1 MAENVQRN
9 RGRGTAYK
17 FDKGGVPSEFGPFI
31 GIIKSSVDSTRAG
44 RLRVYIEAFG
54 GENPDDESNWRT
66 VNYLPHFY
74 GATEH
79 AGGNEG
85 TGNFIGNRHTYGMWF
100 TPPDIGTRVFCF
112 FADGDPNQGY
122 YTGCVPDPGLGHMI
136 PGIAGSPKFD
146 KTGTAASA
154 FYSTASSVPVT
165 EINGQD
171 PSVFEDSR
179 FWDRAKPI
187 HSTHAYS
194 MFQQGL
200 INDTIRG
207 PISSSSQRE
216 SPSSVFG
223 VSTPGKPVYAGGF
236 SETDIKS
243 KLEKGE
249 VTQDQIKVI
258 GRRGGHTLVM
268 DDGDL
273 EGNDQLIR
281 IRTAKGHQI
290 TMSDDGN
297 CFYITHANGQSWLEF
312 GAQGTVDVFSTNSVN
327 VRTQGTI
334 NLHADKDINMYAG
347 KNINMLSKQKLNL
360 ESTYINNRADG
371 EFKAYSKAKIMM
383 RSDQVLA
390 LDAGKTGSFDGGDN
404 LALTAGCIA
413 LNSGGSTPVSPVTA
427 IPKNKVSDSS
437 FDNSTGWKT
446 NSKKLETIATRVP
459 THEPYPFHNL
469 GVENSVSLGDAP
481 TSLLPTSTQLALNS
495 ATGLT
500 PNGIVLSEFTAVSR
514 ASNGIETLNSDQVT
528 GIMGQLAKDTGQR
541 YNEFSVNKGI
551 GEFGLSA
558 EQLESAGY
566 LTPGTTDRFL
576 TDPSSTTTDEF
587 GNTRTQL
594 ERTLASSTVWTNKGG
609 VQSLTSFLN
618 NKSLQETAVQDLYST
633 NISQLRANG
642 VVKGTES
649 PVDLGAILNASVSH
663 GVDNT
668 VKWAKNEDVPTT
680 IANGI
685 KQTARNAQ
693 YAVKF
698 VDEKITPDLSGFGS
712 PGGYSGTTDRA
723 GIDAAGNALINNDK
737 IPKPKY

>member
-17 FDKGGVPSEFGPFI
+17 YDKGGVPSEFGPFI
-31 GIIKSSVDSTRAG
+31 GIIKSSIDSTRAG

-79 AGGNEG
+79 AGGNDG
-85 TGNFIGNRHTYGMWF
+85 TGNFVGNRHTYGMWF

-122 YTGCVPDPGLGHMI
+122 YSGCVPDPGLGHMI
-136 PGIAGSPKFD
+136 PGIAGSPKYD
-146 KTGTAASA
+146 KAGAAAGS
-154 FYSTASSVPVT
+154 FYGGVGSVPVT
-165 EINGQD
+165 EINGEN
-171 PSVFEDSR
+171 PEVFEDSR

-194 MFQQGL
+194 IFQQGL
-200 INDTIRG
+200 INDDIRG

-223 VSTPGKPVYAGGF
+223 VSTPGKPIYAGGF

-249 VTQDQIKVI
+249 VTEDQVKVI

-347 KNINMLSKQKLNL
+347 QNINMLSKQRLNL
-360 ESTYINNRADG
+360 ESTYVNIRAEA
-371 EFKAYSKAKIMM
+371 EFKAYSKLKISV
-383 RSDQVLA
+383 RADQTLA
-390 LDAGKTGSFDGGDN
+390 LDAGKVGSFDGGDN
-404 LALTAGCIA
+404 LALTAGCVA
-413 LNSGGSTPVSPVTA
+413 LNSGGSIPVSPATA
-427 IPKNKVSDSS
+427 IPKNKVSDSTFNS
-437 FDNSTGWKT
+437 STGWQ
-446 NSKKLETIATRVP
+446 SQSGKLETIATRVP

-469 GVENSVSLGDAP
+469 GVANSVNLGGVAQTPLPTATQTALTQVSSFAP
-481 TSLLPTSTQLALNS
+481 T
-495 ATGLT
+495 
-500 PNGIVLSEFTAVSR
+500 GIELKDFTAISK
-514 ASNGIETLNSDQVT
+514 ASGNIETLNSDQVT

-541 YNEFSVNKGI
+541 YNEFSANKGI
-551 GEFGLSA
+551 GQFGLSA
-558 EQLESAGY
+558 DQLESAGY
-566 LTPGTTDRFL
+566 LTPGTIDRFL
-576 TDPSSTTTDEF
+576 TDPTSTSTDSY
-587 GNTRTQL
+587 GNTTTQL
-594 ERTLASSTVWTNKGG
+594 ERVLSSSTVWTNKGG
-609 VQSLTSFLN
+609 VSDLTSFLN
-618 NKSLQETAVQDLYST
+618 NASLQEDAVQDVFVA
-633 NISQLRANG
+633 NVSQLRANG
-642 VVKGTES
+642 VVKGTET
-649 PVDLGAILNASVSH
+649 PNDLGAILNASVSY
-663 GVDNT
+663 GVNDT
-668 VKWAKNEDVPTT
+668 VKWAKGLDLNTT

-693 YAVKF
+693 YAVEF

-723 GIDAAGNALINNDK
+723 GVDNAGNALINNDK